1 MFNFILTLQTPFARL
16 ESDDVVYEVLCRVR
30 HKDTEFCTPN
40 LYFSVDVIDAKT
52 GAFHAGHEVRQYA
65 TGQVRIWEYR

>member
-16 ESDDVVYEVLCRVR
+16 ESDGGVYEVLCRVR

-40 LYFSVDVIDAKT
+40 LYFSVDVIDAET
-52 GAFHAGHEVRQYA
+52 GCWQASNEVRQYA
-65 TGQVRIWEYR
+65 TGVVRIWEA